1 MSESELNKQDVLSFM
16 DKVMDT
22 YKGTFI
28 VAPALLIIGV
38 IGGSIAIS
46 FWHDLWFLTSVKIAV
61 YPLPLIVMIVVGVT
75 GNCLRVFVHKHKP
88 GLDPQNTVLMGV
100 LAMFMVYTPFILGP
114 VQADMGHYRS
124 LDSCATISFVK
135 PERTVYEDGKCLYR
149 AKIQYLEQGIRVKE
163 TKSVGVPAGCPERLR

>member
-1 MSESELNKQDVLSFM
+1 M

-46 FWHDLWFLTSVKIAV
+46 SWYDLWFLTSVKIMV
-61 YPLPLIVMIVVGVT
+61 SPLPLIVMMVVGVA
-75 GNCLRVFVHKHKP
+75 GNFLRVFVHKHKP
-88 GLDPQNTVLMGV
+88 GLDPKNTVLMGV

-114 VQADMGHYRS
+114 VQADIGHYRS
-124 LDSCATISFVK
+124 LDSYDGSVNIRETLLNNGVK
-135 PERTVYEDGKCLYR
+135 
-149 AKIQYLEQGIRVKE
+149 QY
-163 TKSVGVPAGCPERLR
+163 